1 MSTDDE
7 TNPEGDDEL
16 ERIRERKI
24 EELKAKAE
32 QDHQRASSPDQPIG
46 VESQSHFEQVLQEHD
61 RVLVDFYADW
71 CGPCQMLAPVLD
83 RLATETPG
91 TIAKVDTE
99 ALPGVAQQYGVRGLP
114 TLILFE
120 NGQPAKQLVG
130 MQEEST
136 LRGLL
141 E

>member
-7 TNPEGDDEL
+7 TNPAEDDEL

-24 EELKAKAE
+24 EQLKAKAE
-32 QDHQRASSPDQPIG
+32 QDDQRASSPDQPIAI
-46 VESQSHFEQVLQEHD
+46 ESQTHFEQVLQEHG

-83 RLATETPG
+83 RLAAETPG

-120 NGQPAKQLVG
+120 SGQPAKQLVG
-130 MQEEST
+130 MQDEST